1 MARINPEE
9 LELVDK
15 VVKINRVAK
24 VVKGGRRFSFTALVV
39 VGDGKGYIGDGYG
52 KSREV
57 SGAILKAIQDAKKNL
72 VKIPI
77 NKSTIHHEIIGN
89 YGAAKVLLKPV
100 SEGTGLVAGY
110 AVKAV
115 LELAGFHDV
124 LAKSI
129 GSNNP
134 LNVVRATIAGL
145 KRLRTRE
152 DIKRLRGRVKE
163 DSEEKTEE
171 E

>member
-1 MARINPEE
+1 MTRINIDE
-9 LELVDK
+9 LELIDK

-39 VGDGKGYIGDGYG
+39 IGDHKGHIGDGYG

-57 SGAILKAIQDAKKNL
+57 SGAILKAISDAKKNL
-72 VKIPI
+72 IKVPV
-77 NKSTIHHEIIGN
+77 NKTTIHHGVIGH
-89 YGAAKVLLKPV
+89 YGAARVLLKPV
-100 SEGTGLVAGY
+100 SEGTGLVAGS

-115 LELAGFHDV
+115 LELAGFQDV

-134 LNVVRATIAGL
+134 LNVVRATLAAL
-145 KRLRTRE
+145 KQIKSRE
-152 DIKRLRGRVKE
+152 DVERLRGKNKD
-163 DSEEKTEE
+163 DSEEIKEE
-171 E
+171 